1 MTGYENTH
9 AVGREMIAQMHEQV
23 AGKSLLVAM
32 SAESSS
38 DTWKSKPS
46 VQVLSG
52 IIFGQWWETFFW
64 KGSLK
69 C

>member
-9 AVGREMIAQMHEQV
+9 AVGREMIAEMHEQV

-38 DTWKSKPS
+38 DTCKSKPS

-52 IIFGQWWETFFW
+52 IIFGQ
-64 KGSLK
+64 
-69 C
+69 